1 MLMSKLKST
10 IRNAWAWIP
19 SLYYAEGIPYVVV
32 MLVSVVMYKR
42 MGISNTD
49 IAFFTS
55 LLYLPWVIKP
65 LWSPFVDL
73 IKTKRFW
80 IVMMQLI
87 IGAGLAGVAFM
98 IPGPDFLKY
107 TLAFFFLLAFSSAT
121 HDIAADGFYMLGLD
135 EHDQAFYVGIRSTFY
150 RLAMITGQG
159 LLIILAGYFEVH
171 SGLPRVEITVN
182 SAPSVKTE
190 TLVNLDSITFNRNF
204 DDLRVL
210 SSSNNFDVPTAQISK
225 AKVDSLLTLV
235 QYKNTKNGF
244 YPNQKTS
251 EQPEFIITPESRNTK
266 AGNIS
271 IIAFSLSKAP
281 ADNKEVVVNVDR
293 SSGDKSISL
302 IEGTRFVFDKSNWD
316 KAALAIVQ
324 LDPKLKSVTTTSFEA
339 LSGDIPWA
347 WSMTFFIIAG
357 LFVAFFIYHYIILPY
372 PVTDLPAVKD
382 PSKKIGKEFFRS
394 FVIFFKKKHIG
405 LAIAFL
411 LIYRFGEAQLIKLT
425 APFLIDARE
434 VGGLGLTTGEYGL
447 VYGTIGIIGLT
458 IGGIIGGFYAAR
470 VGLKKSIWWMFAAIN
485 IPHLLYVY
493 LAFFQPDNIFIIST
507 SVALEQFG
515 YGFGFTAYMLYMIHI
530 SEGDFKTSHYA
541 IATGFMALSMMI
553 PGLFAG
559 WLQELL
565 GYQFFFLW
573 ILLAMIPGFFIIKA
587 VHIDPEFGKKTK
599 ELKA

>member
-1 MLMSKLKST
+1 MSKLKST
-10 IRNAWAWIP
+10 IRNAWAWVP

-42 MGISNTD
+42 MGVSNTD
-49 IAFFTS
+49 IAFYTS

-80 IVMMQLI
+80 IVVMQLI
-87 IGAGLAGVAFM
+87 IGAGLAGVAFV

-107 TLAFFFLLAFSSAT
+107 SLAFLFLLAFSSAT

-159 LLIILAGYFEVH
+159 ILVIIAGYFEVH

-182 SAPSVKTE
+182 SAPKTLTE
-190 TLVNLDSITFNRNF
+190 TVVNLDSINFNRNF

-210 SSSNNFDVPTAQISK
+210 SSSNKFDVATAKINK
-225 AKVDSLLTLV
+225 AQVDSLITLA
-235 QYKNTKNGF
+235 QYKNIKNGF
-244 YPNQKTS
+244 YTNQKIG
-251 EQPEFIITPESRNTK
+251 EQPEFNITPESRNVK
-266 AGNIS
+266 VGNVS

-281 ADNKEVVVNVDR
+281 EDKNEVVVNVDR

-302 IEGTRFVFDKSNWD
+302 IEGTRFVFNKSNWD
-316 KAALAIVQ
+316 KAAIAIVQ
-324 LDPKLKSVTTTSFEA
+324 LDPKLKSATTTSFEA
-339 LSGDIPWA
+339 LSGDIPRA

-357 LFVAFFIYHYIILPY
+357 LFIAFFIYHYIILPY
-372 PVTDLPAVKD
+372 PSTDVPAVKD
-382 PSKKIGKEFFRS
+382 PSQKMGKEFFRS
-394 FVIFFKKKHIG
+394 FIIFFKKKQIG

-434 VGGLGLTTGEYGL
+434 LGGLGLTTGEYGL

-458 IGGIIGGFYAAR
+458 IGGITGGFYAAK

-485 IPHLLYVY
+485 IPNLLYVY
-493 LAFFQPDNIFIIST
+493 LAFFQPDNIFIISA

-565 GYQFFFLW
+565 GYQFFFVW
-573 ILLAMIPGFFIIKA
+573 IMVAMIPGFFIIKS
-587 VHIDPEFGKKTK
+587 VHIDPEFGKKTR